1 MTFGFTY
8 ITKIEAS
15 IAWSGI
21 GEALLIVLWVSS
33 NSDKRIAEKCSPS
46 KKERQGRPGNNKRG
60 KNKSG
65 LPLF

>member
-1 MTFGFTY
+1 MTFDFTY

-15 IAWSGI
+15 IAWFGI
-21 GEALLIVLWVSS
+21 GEVLLTVLWVSS

-46 KKERQGRPGNNKRG
+46 GKERQGRPGNNKRS